1 MSSSDGKVL
10 DFAALR
16 RSCTH
21 CSLHE
26 LCLPAGIDVLDMSR
40 LEQFIRKRRPLARG
54 DVLYRP
60 GTAMQSL
67 FVARDGSFKSTAL
80 GEDGSAQ
87 VVGFHL
93 PGELIGLDGLG
104 EGRFRCETTALEP
117 ATICEIPYA
126 DLGRIAAELPSL
138 QSQLMRVIGR
148 SVERDQ
154 EHLGL
159 LGRRHA
165 TDRILLFLH
174 GLSERRRR
182 LGLPHRQFS
191 LPMSRDEIASYLGL
205 VIETVSR
212 TLTRLQEDGLIDV
225 RGRQLSI
232 LDEERLAG
240 MVHEG

>member
-1 MSSSDGKVL
+1 MTTDAKVL

-16 RSCTH
+16 RSCSH

-26 LCLPAGIDVLDMSR
+26 LCLPAGIDALDMSR

-60 GTAMQSL
+60 GATMQAL
-67 FVARDGSFKSTAL
+67 FVARDGSFKSTVL

-104 EGRFRCETTALEP
+104 EGRFRCETSALEA
-117 ATICEIPYA
+117 ATVCEIPYA
-126 DLGRIAAELPSL
+126 ELGRVAAELPSL

-148 SVERDQ
+148 SVDRDQ

-182 LGLPHRQFS
+182 LGLAHKQFA
-191 LPMSRDEIASYLGL
+191 LPMSREEIASYLGL

-212 TLTRLQEDGLIDV
+212 TLTRLQEDGLIEV
-225 RGRQLSI
+225 HGRQMSI
-232 LDEERLAG
+232 LDEERLAE